1 METSPSSAAEWF
13 YVGHYG
19 QLGPLTHEQMTELI
33 QDGVIERETYI
44 WKSGMPNWA
53 AAESSPD
60 LRTAF
65 SSNQVFLS
73 PPPPPTTPA
82 IRPQPPT
89 LAPAVSM
96 MGMWNYTDNSLPK
109 SDRSRV
115 LAGVLQLIIPGT
127 GRMYLGYAAQGV
139 LQLFLTPFGCGVGWL
154 WSVIDGL
161 IILTGGVKLDGYGRR
176 LND

>member
-1 METSPSSAAEWF
+1 
-13 YVGHYG
+13 
-19 QLGPLTHEQMTELI
+19 
-33 QDGVIERETYI
+33 
-44 WKSGMPNWA
+44 
-53 AAESSPD
+53 
-60 LRTAF
+60 
-65 SSNQVFLS
+65 
-73 PPPPPTTPA
+73 
-82 IRPQPPT
+82 
-89 LAPAVSM
+89 M